1 MSINQPRSMMSEE
14 RCMAYAREWIAA
26 WNSHDLDR
34 IMSHYA
40 EGLEFT
46 SPLILQRCPDL
57 NGTIQDLETLRAY
70 FSVGLQKGSTL
81 AFELLEVLRG
91 VNGFCMYYA
100 NGRGGH
106 TAEYVEIDENDKATK
121 VIVCRT

>member
-1 MSINQPRSMMSEE
+1 MSTNQPRSLMSEE
-14 RCMAYAREWIAA
+14 RCMAYAREWIDA

-46 SPLILQRCPDL
+46 SPLVLHRCPDL
-57 NGTIQDLETLRAY
+57 DGAIHDLDRLRAY
-70 FSVGLQKGSTL
+70 FSVSLHEGSTL
-81 AFELLEVLRG
+81 AFKLVEVLRG